1 MKEQKQESLDIINSI
16 ISNEAKQKSHDV
28 LYELCEKRK
37 TFKIVGFKSK
47 IIYLKDKEVT
57 TYVFCYK
64 TDYIPGAVFES
75 PMKLFTGRLFDTNN
89 QTIQNTN
96 LGILGSLSAKIAFE
110 QELEIRPSL
119 IACKVL
125 DHKEKAM
132 IDIYTYTFKI
142 LDKGE
147 Y

>member
-28 LYELCEKRK
+28 LYELCEKKK

-110 QELEIRPSL
+110 QELEIQPFF
-119 IACKVL
+119 IACKIM
-125 DHKEKAM
+125 DHDTKTM
-132 IDIYTYTFKI
+132 IDVYTYIFKI